1 MDELRAILI
10 VEADLKFLNKRF
22 IVVRMVNM
30 LQKVKVIPMD
40 QYEGCKWH
48 SKIQE
53 CINKNLLFGVRRV
66 RGWATGI
73 MYADTHT

>member
-40 QYEGCKWH
+40 Q
-48 SKIQE
+48 
-53 CINKNLLFGVRRV
+53 
-66 RGWATGI
+66 
-73 MYADTHT
+73 

>member
-10 VEADLKFLNKRF
+10 VETDLKFLNKRF

-40 QYEGCKWH
+40 Q
-48 SKIQE
+48 
-53 CINKNLLFGVRRV
+53 
-66 RGWATGI
+66 
-73 MYADTHT
+73 